1 MSKKRDGTILKFL
14 LKSGLEKD
22 DAEFIQDK
30 YDRDTGRNKTQFE
43 KFKEK
48 VLDLIFPAA
57 LTLIA
62 ASIGMVVAYFEGF
75 FK

>member
-1 MSKKRDGTILKFL
+1 MSKNTDGTIVRFLK
-14 LKSGLEKD
+14 KAGLDKD
-22 DAEFIQDK
+22 DAEFIQEK
-30 YDRDTGRNKTQFE
+30 YDRDTGRNKTRLD

-57 LTLIA
+57 LALIA
-62 ASIGMVVAYFEGF
+62 ASIGMMVAYLEGF

>member
-1 MSKKRDGTILKFL
+1 MPNSKTVFMFLK
-14 LKSGLEKD
+14 KSGLKD
-22 DAEFIQDK
+22 EDAEFIQEK
-30 YDRDTGRNKTQFE
+30 YDRDTGRNKTRLD

-57 LTLIA
+57 LTFIA
-62 ASIGMVVAYFEGF
+62 AAIGMVVAYFEGF